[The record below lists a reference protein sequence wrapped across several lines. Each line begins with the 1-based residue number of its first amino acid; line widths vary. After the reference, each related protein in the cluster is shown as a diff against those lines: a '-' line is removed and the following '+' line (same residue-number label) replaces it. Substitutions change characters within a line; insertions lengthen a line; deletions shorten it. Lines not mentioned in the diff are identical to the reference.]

1 MKVTKKVL
9 ASAVTALV
17 VTLMLTQVGAA
28 AKPPSDKVYWMTI
41 SEVPVERLQ
50 QFHDLSAETIIP
62 LFEDHGCRWVASWQT
77 VIGDVEEVVNVVEFE
92 SIDAYHRAK
101 VSLLA
106 GPEWKQLGSE
116 LRPLVRSSKQ
126 LLLSATQYS
135 PLR

>member
-1 MKVTKKVL
+1 MKVTKEVF
-9 ASAVTALV
+9 ASAIAALAV
-17 VTLMLTQVGAA
+17 ILVFTQVGFTAE
-28 AKPPSDKVYWMTI
+28 PPSDKVYWMTI

-50 QFHDLSAETIIP
+50 RFHDLSAETIIP

-92 SIDAYHRAK
+92 SIDAYHSAK

-106 GPEWKQLGSE
+106 SPEWKQLTSE
-116 LRPLVRSSKQ
+116 LRPLVKDGKQ

>member
-1 MKVTKKVL
+1 MKVTKQVF
-9 ASAVTALV
+9 ASAIAALAV
-17 VTLMLTQVGAA
+17 ILMLTQVGFA
-28 AKPPSDKVYWMTI
+28 AKQPSEKIYWMTI
-41 SEVPVERLQ
+41 SEVPFEHLQ

-77 VIGDVEEVVNVVEFE
+77 VIGNVQEVVNVVEFE
-92 SIDAYHRAK
+92 TIDAYHSAK

-106 GPEWKQLGSE
+106 SPEWEQLSRE
-116 LRPLVRSSKQ
+116 LRPLLKDSKQ